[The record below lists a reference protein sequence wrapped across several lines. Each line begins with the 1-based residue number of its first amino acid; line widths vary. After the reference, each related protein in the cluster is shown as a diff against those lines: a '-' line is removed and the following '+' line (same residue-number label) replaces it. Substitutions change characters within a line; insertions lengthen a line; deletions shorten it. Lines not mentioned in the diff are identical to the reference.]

1 MILQRSNT
9 NKEPLGKNCAQED
22 RSGVRVKMR
31 GLTLSNVC
39 HCGFFTYLVFMS
51 LSAGDSIS
59 LTERGSKVT
68 KFKVT
73 PKGNLW
79 ATGHF
84 MGKKSV
90 MDTPLLRS
98 PEDQG
103 VNPVELS
110 FPAEQTSLV
119 QEFLRVALKAQ
130 MDTEESRL
138 KDQEAELLAKILVN

>member
-1 MILQRSNT
+1 
-9 NKEPLGKNCAQED
+9 
-22 RSGVRVKMR
+22 
-31 GLTLSNVC
+31 
-39 HCGFFTYLVFMS
+39 
-51 LSAGDSIS
+51 
-59 LTERGSKVT
+59 
-68 KFKVT
+68 
-73 PKGNLW
+73 
-79 ATGHF
+79 

-138 KDQEAELLAKILVN
+138 KDQVRTEDSVFATFSF

>member
-1 MILQRSNT
+1 
-9 NKEPLGKNCAQED
+9 
-22 RSGVRVKMR
+22 MR
-31 GLTLSNVC
+31 GLTLTNVC

-59 LTERGSKVT
+59 LTERGSKVP

-103 VNPVELS
+103 VNAVEVSL
-110 FPAEQTSLV
+110 PAEQTSLF
-119 QEFLRVALKAQ
+119 QEFLRLALKAQ
-130 MDTEESRL
+130 MDTEEKYIECSSQ
-138 KDQEAELLAKILVN
+138 QEYSSLLICNSNHRQQN

>member
-1 MILQRSNT
+1 
-9 NKEPLGKNCAQED
+9 
-22 RSGVRVKMR
+22 MR
-31 GLTLSNVC
+31 GLTLTNVC

-59 LTERGSKVT
+59 LTDGRGKVP

-103 VNPVELS
+103 GNEVDVSL
-110 FPAEQTSLV
+110 PAEQTSLF

-138 KDQEAELLAKILVN
+138 KDQSNFNMPETEARFCNFETNRTISCMCYYHRNF